1 VSRPAA
7 LRAVAAVAGGWGL
20 LLATR
25 PADVLA
31 LLTPPGSRPDHGVV
45 RLLGVRSTL
54 QALVLA
60 VRPVRAVAL
69 GAAGV
74 DALHAASMGAAAL
87 VWPRYRRA
95 ALASGAVAAVTAVAT
110 RATAGKVDPPRRG
123 KR

>member
-1 VSRPAA
+1 MSRSPAA
-7 LRAVAAVAGGWGL
+7 LRAVAALTGGWGL

-25 PADVLA
+25 PDDVLA
-31 LLTPPGSRPDHGVV
+31 LLTPPSGRPDHGVV
-45 RLLGVRSTL
+45 RLLGGRSAL

-60 VRPVRAVAL
+60 VRPGRPVAL
-69 GAAGV
+69 GAAAV

-110 RATAGKVDPPRRG
+110 RAAAG
-123 KR
+123 